1 MGVKKIAKDIK
12 NDQIKSAPRAVL
24 EDLFDDF
31 YRHRKQVYWMNL
43 IRGIFFGFGTVVG
56 GTLVVALLLWLLSA
70 LQYVPFLDGIT
81 SAAQQSLE
89 NRPGKQ

>member
-12 NDQIKSAPRAVL
+12 DDQLRGAPRAVL

-43 IRGIFFGFGTVVG
+43 IRGIVFGFGTVVG
-56 GTLVVALLLWLLSA
+56 GTIMVALLLWLLSV
-70 LQYVPFLDGIT
+70 LHFVPFLDGFIN
-81 SAAQQSLE
+81 AAEQSLE
-89 NRPGKQ
+89 SRQR